1 MVFRVRA
8 DLGAGSGRLCKVVDY
23 RLDSGELQ
31 ELISTTLTRAGWATA
46 FDTQTKIGLL
56 AGALGM
62 AGAVVALVVLFAF

>member
-31 ELISTTLTRAGWATA
+31 ELISTTLTRAGWDA